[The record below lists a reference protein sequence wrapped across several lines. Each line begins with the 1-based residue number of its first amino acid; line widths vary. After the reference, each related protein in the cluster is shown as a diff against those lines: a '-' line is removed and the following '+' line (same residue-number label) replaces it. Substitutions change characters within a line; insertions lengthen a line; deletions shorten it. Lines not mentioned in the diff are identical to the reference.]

1 MQCCGDKVEVKHQP
15 LPTSPEGRS
24 KKKEVKAMEKN
35 NRISHIKVSPTGGD
49 LEGAGSGKQEYN
61 ITVYTEN
68 QIGLLSRIAII
79 FTRRKINIDSL
90 NTSPSEIDSIHRF
103 NIVITES
110 EDVVRKL
117 CRQIEKQVE
126 VLKAYYHTNEDVIW
140 QEMALYKVS
149 TDIIAEK
156 VSVERLL
163 RENGARAVVIRKDY
177 TVFETTGHREET
189 DNLINILQPYGLIE
203 FVRSARVAII
213 KDSEG
218 FNSKLREFER
228 LEPGEDVV
236 ENEYLNQGQKVFTM

>member
-1 MQCCGDKVEVKHQP
+1 MSHE
-15 LPTSPEGRS
+15 EE
-24 KKKEVKAMEKN
+24 KKEF
-35 NRISHIKVSPTGGD
+35 
-49 LEGAGSGKQEYN
+49 N

-68 QIGLLSRIAII
+68 QIGLLNRIAII

-90 NTSPSEIDSIHRF
+90 NTSPSEVSSVHRF
-103 NIVITES
+103 NIVITET

-126 VLKAYYHTNEDVIW
+126 VLKAYYHTNDDVIW
-140 QEMALYKVS
+140 QELALYKLS
-149 TDIIAEK
+149 TDVIAEK

-189 DNLINILQPYGLIE
+189 DNLLNILQPYGLIE

-213 KDSEG
+213 KDSKG
-218 FNSKLREFER
+218 FNAKLREFER
-228 LEPGEDVV
+228 LEPGEEVI
-236 ENEYLNQGQKVFTM
+236 ENEYLNDADKVFTM